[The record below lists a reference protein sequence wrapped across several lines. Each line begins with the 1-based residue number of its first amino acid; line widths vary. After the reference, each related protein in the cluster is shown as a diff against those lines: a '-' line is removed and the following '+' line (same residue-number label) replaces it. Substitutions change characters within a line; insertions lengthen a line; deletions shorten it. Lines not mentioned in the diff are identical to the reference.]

1 MTMSHSTSQSDL
13 KRGSACDWPRTIPRR
28 PREHRVPSVPRG
40 GMTLLELLVVVG
52 VMVILLALALPIMK
66 TGLEGRQTREAS
78 RQLSTYIELAKAHA
92 AETGRPAGLQLV
104 TETLP
109 EADVAEN
116 VRFASR
122 LYLTETPLPYVGDVI
137 HATVQVAQDNSSSPP
152 TWKLTFG
159 TDSLSLPYIGVT
171 PGDRIRFGFK
181 GPAYEIST
189 VSWTP
194 TYNAWINASTDFP
207 MPPNGT
213 YSYQIYRKPERSSS
227 MPLELATGAVVDLEY
242 SGFALL
248 GTQFAASD
256 PTTGGSVSIIFDP
269 SGSVAYAIIDG
280 VRWEQTDTIHLLVGR
295 IDELMRDDITTDPEG
310 NLANPD
316 SRWVS
321 IGHQAGKVTV
331 AENGGTE
338 ANTALDVCR
347 EFAQSA
353 QSMGGR

>member
-1 MTMSHSTSQSDL
+1 
-13 KRGSACDWPRTIPRR
+13 
-28 PREHRVPSVPRG
+28 
-40 GMTLLELLVVVG
+40 
-52 VMVILLALALPIMK
+52 MK

-109 EADVAEN
+109 EADLAEN

-137 HATVQVAQDNSSSPP
+137 HAVVQVNQQDNSPNPP
-152 TWKLTFG
+152 TWRLTFG
-159 TDSLSLPYIGVT
+159 TDCLTLPFLGVT
-171 PGDRIRFGFK
+171 AGDRIRFGYK
-181 GPAYEIST
+181 GPAYEITS
-189 VSWTP
+189 VSWGA
-194 TYNAWINASTDFP
+194 TYNAWISASTDFP
-207 MPPNGT
+207 MPPDGK
-213 YSYQIYRKPERSSS
+213 YPFQIYRKPERSSS

-242 SGFALL
+242 SGFSLL

-269 SGSVAYAIIDG
+269 NGSVSHAIIDG

-295 IDELMRDDITTDPEG
+295 IDELMREDITTDPEG
-310 NLANPD
+310 NLANAD

-331 AENGGTE
+331 TENGGTE
-338 ANTALDVCR
+338 ANTSLDVCR